1 MHQMFELFLC
11 RQEISM
17 HRLILLTLCST
28 LGRLYE
34 RAIAAAGTDFRSDK
48 LWDSYMAWEK
58 SKGHLKALTAL
69 YDRLI
74 KIPTQLYSHH
84 FDK

>member
-1 MHQMFELFLC
+1 MHC
-11 RQEISM
+11 
-17 HRLILLTLCST
+17 LILLMVSYF
-28 LGRLYE
+28 GRLYE

-58 SKGHLKALTAL
+58 SKGHLKALTSL

>member
-1 MHQMFELFLC
+1 M
-11 RQEISM
+11 I
-17 HRLILLTLCST
+17 
-28 LGRLYE
+28 RLYE
-34 RAIAAAGTDFRSDK
+34 RAVAASGTDFRSDK
-48 LWDSYMAWEK
+48 LWDSFIAWEK
-58 SKGHLKALTAL
+58 SKERQKAVTAL